1 MGTPITVHKLNE
13 SGVEVWRYDGMISSK
28 TSTSLTLE
36 ATFDQDGISFRGL
49 LLKKGDRFVETF
61 YSDRW
66 YNIFTIYDVQS
77 DQLKGWYCN
86 VCRPARIEDGHI
98 FADDLALDLIV
109 YPDGKW
115 LILDEDEF
123 ADLELSQ
130 EDQDC
135 AQEALN
141 ELIHLARNKTPP
153 FEFPP

>member
-1 MGTPITVHKLNE
+1 M
-13 SGVEVWRYDGMISSK
+13 SK
-28 TSTSLTLE
+28 TPTSLTLE
-36 ATFDQDGISFRGL
+36 AHFDRDDISLHGL
-49 LLKKGDRFVETF
+49 MLRKGDRFVETF

-66 YNIFTIYDVQS
+66 YNTFTIYDVQN

-86 VCRPARIEDGHI
+86 VCRPARIEDGHV

-130 EDQDC
+130 EEKEC

-141 ELIHLARNKTPP
+141 ELINLARNKTSP
-153 FEFPP
+153 FEIP

>member
-1 MGTPITVHKLNE
+1 MGIPITIHKLND
-13 SGVEVWRYDGMISSK
+13 SGVEVWRYDGIVLSK
-28 TSTSLTLE
+28 TPTSLTLE
-36 ATFDQDGISFRGL
+36 AHFDRDDISLHGL
-49 LLKKGDRFVETF
+49 MLRKGDRFVETF

-66 YNIFTIYDVQS
+66 YNTFTIYDVQN

-86 VCRPARIEDGHI
+86 VCRPARIEDGHV

-130 EDQDC
+130 EEKEC

-141 ELIHLARNKTPP
+141 ELINLARNKTSP
-153 FEFPP
+153 FEIP